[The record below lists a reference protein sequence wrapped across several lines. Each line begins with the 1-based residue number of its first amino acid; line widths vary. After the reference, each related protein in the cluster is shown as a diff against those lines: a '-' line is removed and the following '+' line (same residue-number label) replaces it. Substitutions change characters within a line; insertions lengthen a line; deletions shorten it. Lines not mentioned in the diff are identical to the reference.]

1 ARRLFYARG
10 DSFCLV
16 QTGHEDC
23 QFGMRSFRSHRIIR
37 QTSRGYSSSLHMVK
51 RASIK
56 ISHLRRRLPR
66 GQTINKIV
74 PITKAEFLQPP
85 RYHVGRLV
93 ELTHSGAIDVGLKA
107 EHRKHLKAEGYKS

>member
-1 ARRLFYARG
+1 MRIVNSGYVVSGLIESSARLLAATLRA
-10 DSFCLV
+10 C
-16 QTGHEDC
+16 TWA
-23 QFGMRSFRSHRIIR
+23 
-37 QTSRGYSSSLHMVK
+37 K

-74 PITKAEFLQPP
+74 PTTKAEFLQPP

-93 ELTHSGAIDVGLKA
+93 ELTHSGAIDVGLEAK
-107 EHRKHLKAEGYKS
+107 HRQHLKAEGYKSYHSERSDKP